1 MAALELEDGE
11 LLDSDSDHEASSKIQ
26 ASSTIS
32 QNYRKPVNPT
42 SYRSKSDAK
51 IASSSS
57 DDSDD
62 EKFTWKKKR
71 YGIASKDQQSSMEF
85 SFSNSINT
93 NSTFQVPNAQFSF
106 GQGVTDSNTA
116 SKPKKKNI
124 WGSVLRSQMLSQ
136 GFHGFDMEHKE
147 EGYSD
152 RQVESY
158 SYKKALKDTRPWP
171 AEAGVDSVMPSKKN
185 DDLFDSVP
193 DLEKLEEN
201 FNGVYKKAEKRRRSA
216 KKRLGPKPTDRA
228 PQRKAFD
235 VTVDDDEEKVT
246 EAIADFLEESK
257 VYLIEKVV
265 QVLGKKKALAVTR
278 LTRDIEDHG
287 GMMTNDGGRRRT
299 PGGVF
304 FQLLKT
310 DSEVTKQN
318 MKDIFNDEKKEKA
331 KTKKILRAKRFKN
344 KLKKRMEAETDST
357 GNVTMETVGGEQKED
372 RLAAVVSDDTSSN
385 SKDSYSQSNSSE
397 LSNDPVNLDMSDLLK
412 RHKEYQ
418 SEQQS
423 MTDCSGE
430 KTDKDSTMQDQL
442 SKPSKKTEKRPDAII
457 YLDEDVDMSFD
468 L

>member
-1 MAALELEDGE
+1 MNVSLSCQTWFYL
-11 LLDSDSDHEASSKIQ
+11 SKT
-26 ASSTIS
+26 SSTIS

-42 SYRSKSDAK
+42 SYRCKSDAK
-51 IASSSS
+51 IASSS

-71 YGIASKDQQSSMEF
+71 YGIASKDQQSSMEY
-85 SFSNSINT
+85 SFSNSINK
-93 NSTFQVPNAQFSF
+93 NYTFQVHNTQFSF
-106 GQGVTDSNTA
+106 GQDVTDSNTS
-116 SKPKKKNI
+116 SKPKKNKNI
-124 WGSVLRSQMLSQ
+124 WGSVLQSQMLSQ
-136 GFHGFDMEHKE
+136 GFHGFDMEHK
-147 EGYSD
+147 GDSYSD

-171 AEAGVDSVMPSKKN
+171 VKPDIDSVTTSKKN

-201 FNGVYKKAEKRRRSA
+201 FNGVYRKAEKRRRSA
-216 KKRLGPKPTDRA
+216 KKRLGPKPNDKKSC
-228 PQRKAFD
+228 RKAFD
-235 VTVDDDEEKVT
+235 VTADDDDDEKIT
-246 EAIADFLEESK
+246 EAIANFLEESK

-265 QVLGKKKALAVTR
+265 QVLGKKKALDVAR
-278 LTRDIEDHG
+278 LTRDVEEHG

-344 KLKKRMEAETDST
+344 KLKKRMEADMGST
-357 GNVTMETVGGEQKED
+357 ENVTMETVSGEQKED

-397 LSNDPVNLDMSDLLK
+397 LSNDPVNMDMSDLLK

-418 SEQQS
+418 SEQQT
-423 MTDCSGE
+423 MTDCSEE
-430 KTDKDSTMQDQL
+430 KTDKDSTTQDQL
-442 SKPSKKTEKRPDAII
+442 SMSSKKNDRRPDAVI
-457 YLDEDVDMSFD
+457 YLDEDIDMSFD